1 MTASPSRFT
10 GVHAIL
16 YAFFDREG
24 HLDRPLMRRQVD
36 ACLASGVHGI
46 AALGLATEVNKL
58 SEDERRQ
65 VMDWVCE
72 DVGGRV
78 PVAITIAGDTIAD
91 QAALA
96 EHAAAAGADWLVLQ
110 PPSIKDRPEA
120 FYVDFFADV
129 MASTRLPAA
138 IQNAPA
144 YLGVGLSAEGIAA
157 LRSNAKNFALIKGEG
172 PAIEIADLV
181 AAAGPGLA
189 VFNGRGGL
197 EFPDNLRAGCAG
209 LIPAP
214 DVVDRLVRIHDAF
227 RNGDEAEAERLYA
240 EVLPCIVFVMQS
252 LATLITY
259 GKRIVAWRMGVTEV
273 FDRTPVLQP
282 TQFGLA
288 AANRFAER
296 LGRYTGN

>member
-1 MTASPSRFT
+1 MTSSSFT

-16 YAFFDREG
+16 YAFFDSEG
-24 HLDRPLMRRQVD
+24 RLDRALMRRQVE
-36 ACLASGVHGI
+36 ACLASGAHGV

-58 SEDERRQ
+58 TTDERRQ

-78 PVAITIAGDTIAD
+78 PVAITIAGETIAD
-91 QAALA
+91 QSALA
-96 EHAAAAGADWLVLQ
+96 AHAASAGADWLVLQ
-110 PPSIKDRPEA
+110 PPPIKDRPED
-120 FYVDFFADV
+120 FYVDFFAGV

-138 IQNAPA
+138 IQNAAA

-157 LRSNAKNFALIKGEG
+157 LRSRAKNFTLIKGEG
-172 PAIEIADLV
+172 PAIEIAELV
-181 AAAGPGLA
+181 AAAGAGLT

-214 DVVDRLVRIHDAF
+214 DVVDHLVRIHEAF
-227 RNGDEAEAERLYA
+227 RNGDEAEAERIYA
-240 EVLPCIVFVMQS
+240 EILPCIVFVMQS

-259 GKRIVAWRMGVTEV
+259 GKRIVAWRMGVPEV
-273 FDRTPVLQP
+273 FDREPVLQP
-282 TQFGLA
+282 TAFGLA
-288 AANRFAER
+288 AARRFADR
-296 LGRYTGN
+296 LGPYAAGR